1 MGGKSGPG
9 VCRWHRNGDQ
19 GMLCKG
25 EKQEPRPGK
34 REWGRGR
41 NQRIFCLIQQG
52 AVFIRTMKTKGK
64 TKLRK
69 DKRIHSSNLHSG
81 VMVLHAFHLWKLK
94 QCVGPKNEA
103 QVGRSDRENKMQLTG
118 AVLALPL
125 IENTSQRECKMGKVN
140 LLLIY
145 NTMYILWVTKGLFE
159 GNFGYSQS
167 MPYMLILDLDLLAK
181 FGFLKCVPDTRV
193 GRR

>member
-118 AVLALPL
+118 AVLALPSKIHPRGSARWGRWICCWFTIPCIFYEWL
-125 IENTSQRECKMGKVN
+125 RDYLRAILAIHN
-140 LLLIY
+140 LCHIC
-145 NTMYILWVTKGLFE
+145 WF
-159 GNFGYSQS
+159 
-167 MPYMLILDLDLLAK
+167 
-181 FGFLKCVPDTRV
+181 
-193 GRR
+193 